1 MPDEKS
7 LEMMKEALS
16 IVEEAKKNKVTL
28 RMLGAIAFRTHCHKH
43 ESLYDALARGIS
55 DIDFVGHAADI
66 EKIEKILKDFDYES
80 PKGTLGGL
88 THPDRLI
95 FYNPSRKITV
105 DVFLDQLSM
114 CHIIDFKN
122 RLEVDYPT
130 IPLAE
135 LLLEKM
141 QIVKIN
147 EKDLKDTTM
156 LFLEH
161 DLGSGDN
168 EVINEKLI
176 SSLLSD
182 DWGFYYT
189 VTTNLKKVT
198 NYLSTTKIIT
208 EPQKEL
214 IEYRI
219 GRLIQAIESHPKSFK
234 WKMRARLGNKKK
246 WYADVEE
253 VEQ

>member
-1 MPDEKS
+1 VPDEKS
-7 LEMMKEALS
+7 LELMKEALS

-43 ESLYDALARGIS
+43 EFLYDALAREIS
-55 DIDFVGHAADI
+55 DIDFVGHAEDI
-66 EKIEKILKDFDYES
+66 EKIEKILKDFNYES
-80 PKGTLGGL
+80 PKGMLGGL

-114 CHIIDFKN
+114 CHIIDFKS

-147 EKDLKDTTM
+147 EKDLKDTVI

-189 VTTNLKKVT
+189 VTTNLKKVI

-219 GRLIQAIESHPKSFK
+219 GRLVQAIESHPKSFK